1 MVSMDS
7 SEMIDRILDHVYIS
21 GARDVLAGHPLL
33 KHDITHVL
41 TISAVAVPVDRRLP
55 KIDYHF
61 IFAMDLSNQDL
72 LGGGQMAEGI
82 AYITKAVQSGG
93 NVLVHCEVGVSRS
106 ATIVAA
112 YVMQKLKYS
121 AEKAVEFIKIA
132 RPLVCPNQGFFTQLQ
147 IFESL
152 HYQIDE
158 ASLAGSRMYKNWC
171 ISSGNAPHNGS
182 EPQANT
188 FIKDLKA
195 DDCSKER
202 GNKYRCGKCRHIL
215 FFGEHLT
222 KHKRIDGEVCEF
234 GYLIEPMK
242 WMNVSEYEGKI
253 CCPKCDAKLGN
264 YSWGG
269 RQCQGD
275 PGARCMQHVTP
286 WVHLHRA
293 KVDEVSTQSPIER
306 LQPPRQQIP
315 AVIIS

>member
-1 MVSMDS
+1 
-7 SEMIDRILDHVYIS
+7 MIDRILDHVFMS
-21 GARDVLAGHPLL
+21 GARDVLAGYPLQ
-33 KHDITHVL
+33 KNDITHVL
-41 TISAVAVPVDRRLP
+41 TISAVAVPMEQRLP

-61 IFAMDLSNQDL
+61 LFAMDMPSQDL
-72 LGGGQMAEGI
+72 LGGGQIAEGI
-82 AYITKAVQSGG
+82 AYITRAVQSGG

-121 AEKAVEFIKIA
+121 AEKAVEFIKKS
-132 RPLVCPNQGFFTQLQ
+132 RPSVCPNQGFFTQLQ

-152 HYQIDE
+152 HYQIDD
-158 ASLAGSRMYKNWC
+158 ASLCGSRMYKNWC
-171 ISSGNAPHNGS
+171 VSSGNVPNNGA
-182 EPQANT
+182 EPQASAYIREVNS
-188 FIKDLKA
+188 

-202 GNKYRCGKCRHIL
+202 GNKYRCGKCRHTL
-215 FFGEHLT
+215 FFGEHLM
-222 KHKRIDGEVCEF
+222 KHKRIDGEVCKF

-253 CCPKCDAKLGN
+253 CCPKCDSKLGN
-264 YSWGG
+264 YTWGG

-275 PGARCMQHVTP
+275 PGAKCMQHVSP

-293 KVDEVSTQSPIER
+293 KVDEVTSQSPIER
-306 LQPPRQQIP
+306 LQSPHQHIP

>member
-1 MVSMDS
+1 
-7 SEMIDRILDHVYIS
+7 MIDRILDHVYIS

-171 ISSGNAPHNGS
+171 ISSGNASHNGS

-253 CCPKCDAKLGN
+253 CCPKCDSKLGN

-269 RQCQGD
+269 RQCQGG

-306 LQPPRQQIP
+306 LQTPRQQIP